1 MDLAYEFGKE
11 VATTEGV
18 NINAGSKS
26 IKVALKVLKEA
37 ME

>member
-1 MDLAYEFGKE
+1 MLTSNSVKE
-11 VATTEGV
+11 DSMVAK
-18 NINAGSKS
+18 ASKS